1 MRLRV
6 LRAMHPAD
14 CAMRGC
20 RAQHQSKLAGHSHD
34 QASEALG
41 RMMRETYKW
50 LLAPL
55 QEAKPSKG
63 IGDLQWDHFQINPA
77 AVNRTEEIEKVLRE
91 HELLITE
98 WAPIHLAKMLQAWF
112 WKEDQ
117 PAVSAVEAWQKT
129 CCYLYLPRLKDD
141 LVMRNTIGAGVSS
154 RDFFGIAY
162 GEEEG
167 RYQGFHFGEQTTVI
181 FDDALLL
188 VEPPAAAK
196 FADLLAKE
204 QAERDV
210 KAKGDA
216 GGQGGGA
223 AGAGARGG
231 AGAGAGVGGG
241 GETGG
246 SGSGGAGGD
255 TPPKTPAAK
264 KTVFFG
270 QVELDPVKA
279 KLQFSEV
286 AEEVLML
293 FTSKPGVKVKVSLE
307 IQAEAATGFDESTQ
321 RAVLEN
327 CNQLK
332 FKNHG
337 FEE

>member
-1 MRLRV
+1 
-6 LRAMHPAD
+6 
-14 CAMRGC
+14 
-20 RAQHQSKLAGHSHD
+20 
-34 QASEALG
+34 
-41 RMMRETYKW
+41 MRETYKW

-55 QEAKPSKG
+55 QEAKPGKG
-63 IGDLQWDHFQINPA
+63 IGDLQWDHFQISPA

-112 WKEDQ
+112 WKEGQ
-117 PAVSAVEAWQKT
+117 PAVSALEAWQKT

-141 LVMRNTIGAGVSS
+141 HVLRSTIGAGVSS
-154 RDFFGIAY
+154 RDFFGISY
-162 GEEEG
+162 GEQDG
-167 RYQGFHFGEQTTVI
+167 RYQGFHFGESTTVI

-188 VEPPAAAK
+188 VEPSAASQ

-204 QAERDV
+204 KAEREI

-216 GGQGGGA
+216 GGHG
-223 AGAGARGG
+223 GG
-231 AGAGAGVGGG
+231 AGAGGGAGSGAGG
-241 GETGG
+241 GEAAGGG
-246 SGSGGAGGD
+246 SGAAGGNDGAGGS
-255 TPPKTPAAK
+255 TPPKAPATK

-279 KLQFSEV
+279 KLQFSDV

-307 IQAEAATGFDESTQ
+307 IQAEAPTGFDESTQ
-321 RAVLEN
+321 RAVREN

-337 FEE
+337 FDE

>member
-1 MRLRV
+1 MI
-6 LRAMHPAD
+6 D
-14 CAMRGC
+14 
-20 RAQHQSKLAGHSHD
+20 
-34 QASEALG
+34 AS
-41 RMMRETYKW
+41 T
-50 LLAPL
+50 
-55 QEAKPSKG
+55 
-63 IGDLQWDHFQINPA
+63 DHFQINPA

-112 WKEDQ
+112 WKDGQ
-117 PAVSAVEAWQKT
+117 PAVSAIEAWQKT

-141 LVMRNTIGAGVSS
+141 NVLRSTIGAGVSS
-154 RDFFGIAY
+154 RDFFGISY
-162 GEEEG
+162 GEEDG
-167 RYQGFHFGEQTTVI
+167 RYQGFHFGEPTTVI

-188 VEPPAAAK
+188 VEPSAASQ

-204 QAERDV
+204 KAERDA

-216 GGQGGGA
+216 GGHG
-223 AGAGARGG
+223 GG
-231 AGAGAGVGGG
+231 AGAGAGAGSGAGGGEAGGG
-241 GETGG
+241 GSSDGKG
-246 SGSGGAGGD
+246 VAGGG
-255 TPPKTPAAK
+255 TTPKTSATK

-279 KLQFSEV
+279 KLQFSDV

-307 IQAEAATGFDESTQ
+307 IQAEAPTGFDESTQ
-321 RAVLEN
+321 RAAREN

-337 FEE
+337 FED